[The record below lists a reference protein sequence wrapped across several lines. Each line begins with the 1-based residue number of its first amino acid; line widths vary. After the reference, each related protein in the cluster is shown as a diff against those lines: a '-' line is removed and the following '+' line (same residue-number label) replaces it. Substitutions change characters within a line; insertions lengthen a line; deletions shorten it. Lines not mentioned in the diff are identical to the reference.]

1 MAPAFSR
8 TFWRTVLPRLWPVPF
23 VVIVALL
30 AGCSAA
36 PIESTHFGASS
47 EIERVIR
54 LHYERHASEG
64 GCFRPSIDG
73 FTRLDVREDTPDRLV
88 VDTRYF
94 WRDRFQEGD
103 GGQVCAGF
111 NERTFT
117 LARAPDGDPIV
128 VEMTGEQDEP
138 AIRSLIRRVLPNRP

>member
-1 MAPAFSR
+1 MLAHTDREHAFWAGAGDR
-8 TFWRTVLPRLWPVPF
+8 TRDQA
-23 VVIVALL
+23 AL
-30 AGCSAA
+30 
-36 PIESTHFGASS
+36 
-47 EIERVIR
+47 R
-54 LHYERHASEG
+54 YASEG
-64 GCFRPSIDG
+64 GGRCFRPFIDG

-117 LARAPDGDPIV
+117 LARAPDRDPVV

-138 AIRSLIRRVLPNRP
+138 AIRSLIRRLFSG